1 MFALSAIRWKITQ
14 PEKKF
19 HSLAA
24 CFVYHSDLTLA
35 LLETLTVAIYSSTWE
50 HTMTVPGLTLSLAP
64 VEAGRADGSVYTALL
79 TCILIAARFWL
90 AKFLRMFLLGCFES

>member
-1 MFALSAIRWKITQ
+1 
-14 PEKKF
+14 
-19 HSLAA
+19 
-24 CFVYHSDLTLA
+24 
-35 LLETLTVAIYSSTWE
+35 
-50 HTMTVPGLTLSLAP
+50 MTVPGLTLSLAP